1 MDTKELKK
9 LLAGIGIA
17 GLITG
22 VPVVS
27 GVAGASG

>member
-1 MDTKELKK
+1 MDRDYLKT

-22 VPVVS
+22 AGVPGQGLAATS
-27 GVAGASG
+27 